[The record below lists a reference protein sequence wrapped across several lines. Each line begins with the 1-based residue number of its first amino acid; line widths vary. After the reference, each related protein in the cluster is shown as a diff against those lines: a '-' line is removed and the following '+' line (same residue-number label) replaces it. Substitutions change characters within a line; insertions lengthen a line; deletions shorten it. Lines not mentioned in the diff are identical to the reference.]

1 VRRVTLLAFVVALLG
16 ITGPGPARAGCN
28 ANQAWQDRFPAWS
41 PTGGAIAFMRQQ
53 VGCDPPA
60 ESLGIL
66 QSGHAEEIIGADGA
80 QGSWASPSW
89 SPNGVAVALGSI
101 RGSVAVDAPGGPVG
115 DDGPGAFPSWAGS
128 SISVT
133 VGSSLQ
139 LIELITG
146 ARRTLVP
153 SYVKPTQSNGV
164 AAWSPDRSR
173 LALGV
178 MTSFSDGGIAVVNAD
193 GSGFRVIARGPNQSV
208 NPSWSPDG
216 QRIAFESNRDGD
228 FEIYSVQAD
237 GTDVRD
243 LSRST
248 LGDDRMPAW
257 HGDTIAFISNRD
269 RSPLDLYGF
278 ALYTMSSD
286 GSNQR
291 WRAADLHPYSGLSW
305 SPDGSQIAFASGREC
320 FRWGIYV
327 IDLQTESVR
336 RVTNQCTFTGSA
348 RNDILTGTPFMDYLN
363 GGAGNDRLYGLGGE
377 DRLRSDYGNDS
388 LYGGP
393 GADLLLGGG
402 GRNTVRGGDGNDR
415 IQSDPRGHDR
425 IFGGG
430 GNDLIESASG
440 SRDVVSCGPGRDTV
454 VADKVDRVGRDCEH
468 VRRI

>member
-1 VRRVTLLAFVVALLG
+1 LLALVAASLG
-16 ITGPGPARAGCN
+16 VAGPAPAQAGCN

-53 VGCDPPA
+53 VGCDPPP

-66 QSGHAEEIIGADGA
+66 QSGRPEEIIGADGLR
-80 QGSWASPSW
+80 GSWASPSW
-89 SPNGVAVALGSI
+89 SPNGLAVALGSF
-101 RGSVAVDAPGGPVG
+101 RNSVAVDAPGGVVG
-115 DDGPGAFPSWAGS
+115 DDGPGAFPSWAGT
-128 SISVT
+128 SIAVT

-139 LIELITG
+139 VIELITG
-146 ARRTLVP
+146 TRRTLVP
-153 SYVKPTQSNGV
+153 SYAKPTQSNGV
-164 AAWSPDRSR
+164 ASWSPDRTR
-173 LALGV
+173 LAFGV
-178 MTSFSDGGIAVVNAD
+178 MVNSTEGGIGVVNAD

-208 NPSWSPDG
+208 NPTWSPDG
-216 QRIAFESNRDGD
+216 QRLAFETNRSGD
-228 FEIYSVQAD
+228 FEIYSVRAD
-237 GTDVRD
+237 GTDVRN
-243 LSRST
+243 LSRSAI
-248 LGDDRMPAW
+248 GDDRMPAW

-269 RSPLDLYGF
+269 RSPRDLYGF

-305 SPDGSQIAFASGREC
+305 SPDGSQLAFASGREC

-336 RVTNQCTFTGSA
+336 RVTNQCTFNGGA
-348 RNDILTGTPFMDYLN
+348 RDDTLSGTPFKDFLD
-363 GGAGNDRLYGLGGE
+363 GFGGNDRLYGLAGA
-377 DRLRSDYGNDS
+377 DILRGDYGNDS

-393 GADLLLGGG
+393 GPDLLLGGG

-425 IFGGG
+425 IFGGN
-430 GNDLIESASG
+430 GNDLVESASG

>member
-1 VRRVTLLAFVVALLG
+1 VRRVALLAVVVASLG
-16 ITGPGPARAGCN
+16 AAGPGPARAGCN

-53 VGCDPPA
+53 VGCDPPP
-60 ESLGIL
+60 ESLGIF

-89 SPNGVAVALGSI
+89 SPNGLAVALGSI
-101 RGSVAVDAPGGPVG
+101 RG
-115 DDGPGAFPSWAGS
+115 
-128 SISVT
+128 
-133 VGSSLQ
+133 
-139 LIELITG
+139 
-146 ARRTLVP
+146 
-153 SYVKPTQSNGV
+153 
-164 AAWSPDRSR
+164 
-173 LALGV
+173 
-178 MTSFSDGGIAVVNAD
+178 M
-193 GSGFRVIARGPNQSV
+193 
-208 NPSWSPDG
+208 
-216 QRIAFESNRDGD
+216 
-228 FEIYSVQAD
+228 
-237 GTDVRD
+237 DVRN

-336 RVTNQCTFTGSA
+336 RVTNQCTFTGTA
-348 RNDILTGTPFMDYLN
+348 RNDILTGTPFQDYLN
-363 GGAGNDRLYGLGGE
+363 GGAGNDRLYGLGRE
-377 DRLRSDYGNDS
+377 DRLRGDYGNDS

-402 GRNTVRGGDGNDR
+402 GRNTVRGGNGNDR
-415 IQSDPRGHDR
+415 IESDPRGHDR

-430 GNDLIESASG
+430 GNDLIESGSG

-454 VADKVDRVGRDCEH
+454 VADRVDRVGRDCEH